1 MQEKNHVFS
10 HPQLGAIVED
20 AVDFLN
26 HSPEL
31 RLPPEKKFKG
41 AGVYAL
47 YYSGQ
52 HELYSGILPLD
63 SPQERH
69 PIYVGKA
76 VPKGWRQGRELQ
88 DAGTPLRSRLSQ
100 HAKSIILGEGLEI
113 DDFSCRILI
122 LRNEMLPLIA
132 ALESHFINRYQP
144 IWNSCIDGFGNHD
157 PGSGR
162 YNQLN
167 SEWDTIHPGRP
178 WGPKMPPNPLSAE
191 DIIIKGRG
199 HLDESLT

>member
-1 MQEKNHVFS
+1 MHDDHIFS

-20 AVDFLN
+20 AFAFLN
-26 HSPEL
+26 NSPEL
-31 RLPPEKKFKG
+31 RLPLESNFKG

-52 HELYSGILPLD
+52 HKLYSKIRSLD
-63 SPQERH
+63 SPKERR

-76 VPKGWRQGRELQ
+76 VPKGWRQGREAQ
-88 DAGTPLRSRLSQ
+88 VTGTPLRTRLSQ
-100 HAKSIILGEGLEI
+100 HAKNIVLGEGLDI
-113 DDFSCRILI
+113 SDFSCRILI
-122 LRNEMLPLIA
+122 LRDEMLPLIA

-162 YNQLN
+162 YNQVN
-167 SEWDTIHPGRP
+167 SEWDTLHPGRP
-178 WGPKMPPNPLSAE
+178 WGPKMPPNPLNAE
-191 DIIIKGRG
+191 DIIIKGLR
-199 HLDESLT
+199 HLGTSTR